1 MNTVA
6 FLALGWMEILLVLM
20 LFGGLAVVLI
30 VVLAVVLGRRGKG
43 APSAPPQSQPM
54 AKEDV
59 AVTMSDP
66 PARLCPRCGM
76 GLAADAPEGLC
87 PACLVKA
94 GMPTGVPLTASAGAG
109 APAEPPADPRDLAPR
124 FPQLEILEM
133 LGRGGM
139 GVVYKARQPRL
150 DRFVAL
156 KILPASL
163 AATPGF
169 AERFERE
176 ARALARLNHP
186 NIVAVHDF
194 GQADGLFYLLMEY
207 VDGSNLR
214 QMIEAK
220 AVAPAQALAIVPKI
234 CEALQFAHDEGI
246 LHRDIKPENILIDRK
261 GRVKIADFGLAKLS
275 GEAVPDVTLTHP
287 GMVVGTPRYMAPE
300 QVENAKTVD
309 HRADIYSLGVV
320 FYEML
325 TGELP
330 LGRFAPPSQKAPV
343 DGRLDGVVLK
353 TLEKEPDRRYQHAS
367 EVKTAVEN
375 LPQNTAPAAVR
386 PPLAAAA
393 VPAPRRGLGIL
404 SLAAAIA
411 GWVLPILLAWAVGL
425 LLGLLGVRTELMIL
439 APLLLFLAVELVALG
454 CGIAARR
461 TGPGKAG
468 LIISA
473 ISLSLLIVVIPGVY
487 WAGSRHAAPVQAF
500 RYREVA
506 FGAGDRPLANMA
518 EQDGAWV
525 AECTEAQ
532 TLRLYEVPDPG
543 MAGVTVIY
551 DAEVRTENVR
561 GPVYLEMWCSLPGKG
576 EFFSRGLDQTVT
588 GTTGGW
594 VPMRVPFF
602 LKPGQAPDRI
612 KLNVVAGGPGRVA
625 VRNVRLSAKA
635 P

>member
-1 MNTVA
+1 MNTLA
-6 FLALGWMEILLVLM
+6 FLALGRMEILLVLM
-20 LFGGLAVVLI
+20 LFGGFAVTMI
-30 VVLAVVLGRRGKG
+30 VVLAVVLGRREKG
-43 APSAPPQSQPM
+43 APSAPPQPQLT
-54 AKEDV
+54 AEKEV
-59 AVTMSDP
+59 VVTTPDA
-66 PARLCPRCGM
+66 PAHLCPRCGAA
-76 GLAADAPEGLC
+76 LAADAPEGLC

-94 GMPTGVPLTASAGAG
+94 GLPTGVPLTASAGA
-109 APAEPPADPRDLAPR
+109 ATPADPPAEPGDLAPR
-124 FPQLEILEM
+124 FSQLEILEV

-156 KILPASL
+156 KILPSSL

-176 ARALARLNHP
+176 ARALARLSHP
-186 NIVAVHDF
+186 NIVAVYDF

-214 QMIEAK
+214 QLIEAR
-220 AVAPAQALAIVPKI
+220 AIAPAQALAIVPKI

-287 GMVVGTPRYMAPE
+287 GMVMGTPRYMAPE

-330 LGRFAPPSQKAPV
+330 IGRFAPPSKKAQV
-343 DGRLDGVVLK
+343 DGRLDEVVFK

-367 EVKTAVEN
+367 EVKTAVES
-375 LPQNTAPAAVR
+375 LPHDAAPAAVR
-386 PPLAAAA
+386 LPLAPDAAA

-411 GWVLPILLAWAVGL
+411 GWVLPILLALAGGL
-425 LLGLLGVRTELMIL
+425 LLALLGVKTDLVVL
-439 APLLLFLAVELVALG
+439 ASLLLFVALELAALG

-461 TGPGKAG
+461 TGAGKAG

-473 ISLSLLIVVIPGVY
+473 ISLFVILVVFG
-487 WAGSRHAAPVQAF
+487 ALSGRPVPAQEF
-500 RYREVA
+500 RYREIA
-506 FGAGDRPLANMA
+506 FGAGDRPLADTMA

-525 AECTEAQ
+525 ADCAEAQ

-543 MAGVTVIY
+543 MSGVTVFY
-551 DAEVRTENVR
+551 SAEVRTENAR
-561 GPVYLEMWCSLPGKG
+561 GPVHLEMWCRLPGKG
-576 EFFSRGLDQTVT
+576 EFFSRGLDQAVT
-588 GTTGGW
+588 GTTDGW
-594 VPMRVPFF
+594 VRMQVPFF
-602 LKPGQAPDRI
+602 LKPGQTPDRI
-612 KLNVVAGGPGRVA
+612 KLNVVAGGPGRVM

>member
-30 VVLAVVLGRRGKG
+30 VVLAVVLGRRGRG
-43 APSAPPQSQPM
+43 APSAPPQSQPT
-54 AKEDV
+54 AKEKV
-59 AVTMSDP
+59 AVTISDP
-66 PARLCPRCGM
+66 PAHLCPRCGT
-76 GLAADAPEGLC
+76 GPAADAPEGLC

-94 GMPTGVPLTASAGAG
+94 GMPTGVPLTASADAA
-109 APAEPPADPRDLAPR
+109 APAAPPADPRDLAPR
-124 FPQLEILEM
+124 FPQLEILEV

-186 NIVAVHDF
+186 NIVAVYDF

-214 QMIEAK
+214 QLIEAK

-287 GMVVGTPRYMAPE
+287 GMVMGTPRYMAPE
-300 QVENAKTVD
+300 QVENTGTVD

-343 DGRLDGVVLK
+343 DDRLDEVVLR

-375 LPQNTAPAAVR
+375 LPHNTAPATVR
-386 PPLAAAA
+386 PPPAAAA
-393 VPAPRRGLGIL
+393 APAPRRGLGIL
-404 SLAAAIA
+404 SLAAALA
-411 GWVLPILLAWAVGL
+411 GWVLPILLALAGGL
-425 LLGLLGVRTELMIL
+425 LLALLGVGTDLLVL
-439 APLLLFLAVELVALG
+439 ASLLLFLAFELVALG

-461 TGPGKAG
+461 TGTGKAG

-473 ISLSLLIVVIPGVY
+473 LSLSLAIVVIPAV
-487 WAGSRHAAPVQAF
+487 WTVSLSAAPVQEF
-500 RYREVA
+500 HHRDVA

-525 AECTEAQ
+525 AECTETQ
-532 TLRLYEVPDPG
+532 TLRLYEVFDPG
-543 MAGVTVIY
+543 LSGVTVLY
-551 DAEVRTENVR
+551 SAEVRTENAR
-561 GPVYLEMWCSLPGKG
+561 GPVYLEMWCRLPGEG
-576 EFFSRGLDQTVT
+576 EFFSRGLNQTVT

-594 VPMRVPFF
+594 VTMKIPFH
-602 LKPGQAPDRI
+602 LKPGQTPDLI

>member
-1 MNTVA
+1 MI
-6 FLALGWMEILLVLM
+6 ALGWMEVLLVLV
-20 LFGGLAVVLI
+20 LLGGFGVALI
-30 VVLAVVLGRRGKG
+30 VILAVVLGRRGR
-43 APSAPPQSQPM
+43 ASRPVASPQ
-54 AKEDV
+54 
-59 AVTMSDP
+59 P
-66 PARLCPRCGM
+66 PAAESAHVTATDAPAPLCPRCGA

-87 PACLVKA
+87 PACLMKA
-94 GMPTGVPLTASAGAG
+94 GMPTGVPLTAAAGPA
-109 APAEPPADPRDLAPR
+109 APADPPADPRDLATR
-124 FPQLEILEM
+124 FPQLEIIEV

-150 DRFVAL
+150 DRLVAL

-176 ARALARLNHP
+176 ARALARLSHP
-186 NIVAVHDF
+186 NIVAVYDF

-214 QMIEAK
+214 QLIEAK
-220 AVAPAQALAIVPKI
+220 AIAPAQALAIVPKI

-287 GMVVGTPRYMAPE
+287 GMVMGTPRYMAPE

-330 LGRFAPPSQKAPV
+330 LGRFAPPSEKAQV
-343 DGRLDGVVLK
+343 DGRLDAVVFK

-367 EVKTAVEN
+367 EVKTAVEG
-375 LPQNTAPAAVR
+375 LPYDAAPAPAH

-393 VPAPRRGLGIL
+393 APVPRRGLGIL
-404 SLAAAIA
+404 SLIAAIA
-411 GWVLPILLAWAVGL
+411 GLVLPVLLALSGGL
-425 LLGLLGVRTELMIL
+425 LLGLLCVGMKLVVL
-439 APLLLFLAVELVALG
+439 ASLLLFAALELVALG

-461 TGPGKAG
+461 TGAGKAG
-468 LIISA
+468 LIVSA
-473 ISLSLLIVVIPGVY
+473 ISLSLPIVVIPVVWGAWSV
-487 WAGSRHAAPVQAF
+487 RAAPAQEF
-500 RYREVA
+500 RSREVA
-506 FGAGDRPLANMA
+506 FGPGDRPLAANLA

-525 AECTEAQ
+525 ADCAEAQ

-543 MAGVTVIY
+543 MSGVTVIY
-551 DAEVRTENVR
+551 SAEVRTGNAH
-561 GPVYLEMWCSLPGKG
+561 GPVYLEMWCRLPGMG
-576 EFFSRGLDQTVT
+576 EFFSRGLDQAVT
-588 GTTGGW
+588 GTTEGW
-594 VPMRVPFF
+594 MSMQIPFF
-602 LKPGQAPDRI
+602 LKPGQAPDLI

-625 VRNVRLSAKA
+625 VRNVRLSARR

>member
-1 MNTVA
+1 MI
-6 FLALGWMEILLVLM
+6 GRMEVLLVLV
-20 LFGGLAVVLI
+20 LLGGFGVALI
-30 VVLAVVLGRRGKG
+30 VVLAVVLGRRGKTA
-43 APSAPPQSQPM
+43 APAASTQP
-54 AKEDV
+54 AAASLV
-59 AVTMSDP
+59 AITTVDAS
-66 PARLCPRCGM
+66 ARLCPHCGT

-87 PACLVKA
+87 PVCLVKG
-94 GMPTGVPLTASAGAG
+94 GMPTGVPLTASAGAA
-109 APAEPPADPRDLAPR
+109 APADPPANPRDLAPR
-124 FPQLEILEM
+124 FPQLEILDV

-150 DRFVAL
+150 DRLVAL

-186 NIVAVHDF
+186 NIVAVYDF
-194 GQADGLFYLLMEY
+194 GQADGLFFLLMEY

-214 QMIEAK
+214 QLIEAK
-220 AVAPAQALAIVPKI
+220 AVAPTQALAIVPKI

-287 GMVVGTPRYMAPE
+287 GMVMGTPRYMAPE

-330 LGRFAPPSQKAPV
+330 IGRFAPPSQKAQV
-343 DGRLDGVVLK
+343 DGRLDEVVFK

-367 EVKTAVEN
+367 EVKTAVES
-375 LPQNTAPAAVR
+375 LPHDAAPAAVR
-386 PPLAAAA
+386 PPVAPAAA
-393 VPAPRRGLGIL
+393 PHPRRGLGIL
-404 SLAAAIA
+404 SLIAAIA
-411 GWVLPILLAWAVGL
+411 GLALPVLLALGGGL
-425 LLGLLGVRTELMIL
+425 LLGLLGVGMKLVVL
-439 APLLLFLAVELVALG
+439 ASLLLFAALELVALG

-461 TGPGKAG
+461 TGAGKAG

-473 ISLSLLIVVIPGVY
+473 ISLSLPIVVIPVVWWGASSV
-487 WAGSRHAAPVQAF
+487 RTAPAQEF
-500 RYREVA
+500 HYREVA
-506 FGAGDRPLANMA
+506 FGPGDRPLAASMV
-518 EQDGAWV
+518 EQNGAWV
-525 AECTEAQ
+525 ADCTEAQ
-532 TLRLYEVPDPG
+532 TLRLYEVFDPG
-543 MAGVTVIY
+543 LSGVTVFY
-551 DAEVRTENVR
+551 SAEVRTENTR
-561 GPVYLEMWCSLPGKG
+561 GPVHLEMWCRLPGKG

-594 VPMRVPFF
+594 VTMKIPFF
-602 LKPGQAPDRI
+602 LKPGQTPDLI